1 MNRKGRE
8 MVREFQ
14 EEEISKGGQESP
26 MSCQEVKTG
35 VKAMQEERQASDN
48 EWLRSMEK
56 HPRCAMLPSPEKLNS
71 SMDSPG
77 SDETDTLREMVREFQ
92 EEEISK
98 GGQES
103 PMSCQEVKTGVK
115 AMQEE
120 RQASYDA
127 GLRSME
133 KHARCAML
141 PSPEL
146 LNLGKDYRGSDKTGT
161 LGDFGLIKDW
171 VTKAKLLN
179 ARFYDTI
186 ENEQLEDGIFS
197 TLIQLAFSNAF
208 DAMRNTARPEL
219 SELVFW
225 YYAGH
230 GLGKEAAK
238 TLLYCSTPC
247 LDKVRLEPDYFGAA
261 NEFVK
266 EGRKVQ
272 GGELCL
278 HHVGFCGLHGLLKPW
293 IAALKS
299 ESINKTGIK
308 KNKHLVI
315 ILDSCHSG
323 MIAKEL
329 KEFQKE
335 TLKNDPS
342 LLGENNNSITI
353 QAACGP
359 DERTFGGY
367 FTPCFVYLND
377 PKNEELLNGLVKQ
390 WKGMTDEERDEYKSI
405 NLPSPMVVTT
415 CSTGTQSQDPT
426 IKVEVQNFKL
436 TLFQDPGFF
445 KFCSIKV
452 YQHQDEH
459 LFKDNDRVLSSTS
472 AKTFMS
478 SPRFTVLDYK
488 LKTYKGTGPTDPNAG
503 TPMGLFLLDDPKN
516 SGVAVCAHIHFKKG
530 NTAKLTRINL
540 VHHKKLPMESTLY
553 IEDHLHKIVLPLD
566 ANATKLVTACRQ
578 CVDKKEPGRWTD
590 VTKWSMTG
598 MQFGVNGLFRV
609 QQERSAWE
617 DIYLK
622 HIKQFNLPEAAQ

>member
-1 MNRKGRE
+1 
-8 MVREFQ
+8 
-14 EEEISKGGQESP
+14 
-26 MSCQEVKTG
+26 
-35 VKAMQEERQASDN
+35 MQEARQASDN

-186 ENEQLEDGIFS
+186 ENEQLEDGTFS

-225 YYAGH
+225 YHAGH

-238 TLLYCSTPC
+238 TLLYSSTPC
-247 LDKVRLEPDYFGAA
+247 LHKASLKPDYFGAA

-299 ESINKTGIK
+299 TNKKGTK

-323 MIAKEL
+323 KIAQEL
-329 KEFQKE
+329 IEFQRE
-335 TLKNDPS
+335 TDEQDPS
-342 LLGENNNSITI
+342 LLSENKNSITI

-377 PKNEELLNGLVKQ
+377 PNNEELLNGLVGK
-390 WKGMTDEERDEYKSI
+390 WNGMTDEERNEYSSI
-405 NLPSPMVVTT
+405 DLPSPMVVTT
-415 CSTGTQSQDPT
+415 RAESKGATMQLT
-426 IKVEVQNFKL
+426 VQNFKL

-452 YQHQDEH
+452 YQDQDMRH
-459 LFKDNDRVLSSTS
+459 VRVLNAPLAS
-472 AKTFMS
+472 AFMS
-478 SPRFTVLDYK
+478 SPHFDVRDYK
-488 LKTYKGTGPTDPNAG
+488 LKTYKGTGPTDPYAG
-503 TPMGLFLLDDPKN
+503 TPMGLFLVDDPKN
-516 SGVAVCAHIHFKKG
+516 SGFAVCAHIHFEKG
-530 NTAKLTRINL
+530 NTAKFTRINL
-540 VHHKKLPMESTLY
+540 VHHKKPPMENTLY

-598 MQFGVNGLFRV
+598 MQLGVNGLFRV

-617 DIYLK
+617 ESYLK
-622 HIKQFNLPEAAQ
+622 HIKQFNLPEAAQGGCCTCCIFL

>member
-1 MNRKGRE
+1 
-8 MVREFQ
+8 
-14 EEEISKGGQESP
+14 
-26 MSCQEVKTG
+26 
-35 VKAMQEERQASDN
+35 MQEARQASDN

-77 SDETDTLREMVREFQ
+77 SDETDTLR
-92 EEEISK
+92 
-98 GGQES
+98 
-103 PMSCQEVKTGVK
+103 
-115 AMQEE
+115 
-120 RQASYDA
+120 
-127 GLRSME
+127 
-133 KHARCAML
+133 
-141 PSPEL
+141 
-146 LNLGKDYRGSDKTGT
+146 
-161 LGDFGLIKDW
+161 DFGLIKDW
-171 VTKAKLLN
+171 VTKAGLLN
-179 ARFYDTI
+179 AGFYGTF
-186 ENEQLEDGIFS
+186 EEQRKQLEDCSFGA
-197 TLIQLAFSNAF
+197 LIKLAFSNAF
-208 DAMRNTARPEL
+208 SAMRNTASPEL
-219 SELVFW
+219 EELVFW

-230 GLGKEAAK
+230 GLGTKVAQ
-238 TLLYCSTPC
+238 TLPYSSTPC
-247 LDKVRLEPDYFGAA
+247 LACLDLNPVDNNAA

-299 ESINKTGIK
+299 ESINETGIK
-308 KNKHLVI
+308 KNKRLVI

-377 PKNEELLNGLVKQ
+377 PKNEELLNGLVEQ
-390 WKGMTDEERDEYKSI
+390 WNGMTDEERDEYKSI

-459 LFKDNDRVLSSTS
+459 LFKDNDRVLSSTL
-472 AKTFMS
+472 ATTFMS

-516 SGVAVCAHIHFKKG
+516 SGFAVCAHIHYPKG
-530 NTAKLTRINL
+530 NTGAFGRINL
-540 VHHKKLPMESTLY
+540 VHHKKPPLGSTLY
-553 IEDHLHKIVLPLD
+553 VEHHGGPSPGKSNVTSDV
-566 ANATKLVTACRQ
+566 NATKLEKACQ
-578 CVDKKEPGRWTD
+578 EYVESKEPGSWAD

-598 MQFGVNGLFRV
+598 MQLGVNGLFRV
-609 QQERSAWE
+609 QEERSAWE
-617 DIYLK
+617 ESYLK

>member
-1 MNRKGRE
+1 
-8 MVREFQ
+8 
-14 EEEISKGGQESP
+14 
-26 MSCQEVKTG
+26 MSAQEVETRLR
-35 VKAMQEERQASDN
+35 AMQEARQAFDN
-48 EWLRSMEK
+48 ER
-56 HPRCAMLPSPEKLNS
+56 
-71 SMDSPG
+71 
-77 SDETDTLREMVREFQ
+77 F
-92 EEEISK
+92 
-98 GGQES
+98 
-103 PMSCQEVKTGVK
+103 
-115 AMQEE
+115 
-120 RQASYDA
+120 
-127 GLRSME
+127 RSME

-141 PSPEL
+141 PSPEQL
-146 LNLGKDYRGSDKTGT
+146 HSSMDSPGSDETDT
-161 LGDFGLIKDW
+161 LRDFGLIKDW
-171 VTKAKLLN
+171 VTEAGLLN
-179 ARFYDTI
+179 TGFYDTF
-186 ENEQLEDGIFS
+186 EEQGNQLEHCIFG
-197 TLIQLAFSNAF
+197 TLIKLAFKDAF
-208 DAMRNTARPEL
+208 AAMRNTASPEIE
-219 SELVFW
+219 ELVFW

-230 GLGKEAAK
+230 GLGKEAAE
-238 TLLYCSTPC
+238 TLRYSSTPC
-247 LDKVRLEPDYFGAA
+247 LVLYPVNNSAA
-261 NEFVK
+261 NGFVK

-377 PKNEELLNGLVKQ
+377 PKNEELLNGLVEQ
-390 WKGMTDEERDEYKSI
+390 WNGMTDEERDEYKSI

-516 SGVAVCAHIHFKKG
+516 SGFAVCAHIHFKKG

-540 VHHKKLPMESTLY
+540 VHHKKPPMESTLY

-598 MQFGVNGLFRV
+598 MQLGVNGLFRV

-617 DIYLK
+617 ESYLK
-622 HIKQFNLPEAAQ
+622 HIKQFNLPEAAQGGCCTCCIFL